1 MRRSLFVLVP
11 LVLLL
16 SLLVLV
22 GCRPEETTPEEVDVT
37 LDIALE
43 PEEPVVGE
51 DATIAVT
58 LMQGDEAINDATIEV
73 RGDMNHA
80 GMQPVIRTIEEAED
94 GVYTTDFDW
103 TMAGDWIITVNATM
117 ADDTVV
123 TEEFNYTIPGDDM
136 EMDMSEEGDSEDMD
150 MDAEGDAESM
160 DMSEDGEA
168 EEGMSG
174 MSGMSMGSTTGG
186 YMLITNAGDSDDVLV
201 GVEADFANLIEIH
214 ETRIEDDMARMVE
227 VGRIDVPAGETAT
240 LKPGSFHV
248 MFIDVTRDLAV
259 GDEVELTLQFESG
272 EEAVVTALVQDEAPE
287 DAAEVTAGDL
297 TITGVWVRP
306 AAAGESSM
314 DMDMSEDSD
323 PEDMDMESEDAEDM
337 ASEDMEMEATPTAE
351 S

>member
-1 MRRSLFVLVP
+1 MRRSLFVSVP
-11 LVLLL
+11 LFLIL

-22 GCRPEETTPEEVDVT
+22 GCRPEETPPEDVDVT
-37 LDIALE
+37 IEISLE
-43 PEEPVVGE
+43 PQEPVVGE

-58 LMQGDEAINDATIEV
+58 LMQGDEAINDATVEV

-103 TMAGDWIITVNATM
+103 TMAGDWIITVSATL

-123 TEEFNYTIPGDDM
+123 SEEFNYTIPGD
-136 EMDMSEEGDSEDMD
+136 EMD

-160 DMSEDGEA
+160 DMSEEGDS
-168 EEGMSG
+168 EEG

-186 YMLITNAGDSDDVLV
+186 YMLITNNGDSDDVLV
-201 GVEADFANLIEIH
+201 GVEADFANVIEIH
-214 ETRIEDDMARMVE
+214 ETRIENDMARMVE

-240 LKPGSFHV
+240 LQPGSFHV
-248 MFIDVTRDLAV
+248 MFMDVTRDLVV

-272 EEAVVTALVQDEAPE
+272 EEAVVTAVVQDEAPE

-306 AAAGESSM
+306 AAAGEPS
-314 DMDMSEDSD
+314 MDMSEDSD
-323 PEDMDMESEDAEDM
+323 SEGMDMESEDAEEM
-337 ASEDMEMEATPTAE
+337 ESEDMDMEATPTAE